1 MGRGFIFFMFSM
13 VFFNGNCFA
22 EKHFKPMMSNEN
34 DYCKSGIDTAVLG
47 AGCFWCVEAIFQ
59 ELKGVIKVIPGYSG
73 GHVKNPSYHEVCN
86 GTTGHAEVCEV
97 IFDTEVISFDE
108 LLEVF
113 WLIHDPTSLNR
124 QGNDVGTQYRS
135 AIFYRNDKQKDIAF
149 EYKNML
155 SSSGDYRKPIVTEIT
170 MFTSFYKAEDY
181 HQDYYDL
188 NKNAPYCVYVIS
200 PKIEKFRKV
209 FKDKLKPTTT
219 AN

>member
-1 MGRGFIFFMFSM
+1 MTKGLFFLMFIIFT
-13 VFFNGNCFA
+13 FNGICFA
-22 EKHFKPMMSNEN
+22 EKYNRPMMLNEN
-34 DYCKSGIDTAVLG
+34 EDCKSGIDTAVFG

-59 ELKGVIKVIPGYSG
+59 QLKGIVKVIPGYSG
-73 GHVKNPSYHEVCN
+73 GHVKNPSYREVCN

-97 IFDTEVISFDE
+97 IFDTEIISFDE

-113 WLIHDPTSLNR
+113 WLIHDPTSKDR

-135 AIFYRNDKQKDIAF
+135 AIFYRNERQKEIAM

-155 SSSGDYRKPIVTEIT
+155 TSSGSYKNPIVTEIS
-170 MFTSFYKAEDY
+170 MFTAFYKADDY

-188 NKNAPYCVYVIS
+188 NKEAPYCVYVIS

-209 FKDKLKPTTT
+209 FKDKLKSATTT
-219 AN
+219 N